1 MKLVVLMSLLVFSL
15 STFAENKKKSDLTM
29 SAMGNIHEAK
39 LKASKAELK
48 EETAEETA
56 LYAQPGQVKMSVT
69 CKNEA
74 GVNLKKED
82 KGYDDCL
89 KNIKN
94 EQLNKN
100 RNPNEAEKA
109 SLNIEFGK

>member
-1 MKLVVLMSLLVFSL
+1 MKLVVLLSLLVFSL
-15 STFAENKKKSDLTM
+15 NAVAENKKKSDLTM
-29 SAMGNIHEAK
+29 SAMGVIED
-39 LKASKAELK
+39 AELK
-48 EETAEETA
+48 SKKDETAEDTA
-56 LYAQPGQVKMSVT
+56 LYTQLGHVKMSVT
-69 CKNEA
+69 CKNRA
-74 GVNLKKED
+74 GVNLKQED
-82 KGYDDCL
+82 KGYDECL

>member
-1 MKLVVLMSLLVFSL
+1 MKLVVLLSLLVFSL
-15 STFAENKKKSDLTM
+15 NAVAENKKKSDLTM

-39 LKASKAELK
+39 LKASKAEMK
-48 EETAEETA
+48 DEAADETA
-56 LYAQPGQVKMSVT
+56 LYAQPGHVKMSVT
-69 CKNEA
+69 CKNHA
-74 GVNLKKED
+74 GVNLNKED
-82 KGYDDCL
+82 KGYDECL